1 MSHTGVEVFDF
12 LLYTIYPV
20 IGIFLVEVV
29 SRLVKSPKWIKLWIQ
44 AIVSVGFGIYY
55 WFILP
60 APQNFPLTAMVMFAL
75 AVALIYQ
82 GRRAKI
88 SPDKS
93 PLLILKS
100 LKDSFEDIWFIAPSV
115 SYYFSLSESF
125 CPDLTEFYTPVFFGK
140 SMFCTKWI
148 LAIITLKW

>member
-20 IGIFLVEVV
+20 IGIFAVEVA
-29 SRLVKSPKWIKLWIQ
+29 SRLVKAPKWIKLWTQ
-44 AIVSVGFGIYY
+44 AIVSIGFGVYY

-60 APQNFPLTAMVMFAL
+60 APQNFPLTAVVMFAL
-75 AVALIYQ
+75 AITLIYQ

-93 PLLILKS
+93 P
-100 LKDSFEDIWFIAPSV
+100 
-115 SYYFSLSESF
+115 Y
-125 CPDLTEFYTPVFFGK
+125 
-140 SMFCTKWI
+140 
-148 LAIITLKW
+148 